1 MGEKIPFPGG
11 QQQPPQMKINID
23 DLTDVGCDECGGFY
37 FRQITLF
44 KRLSPL
50 VSPTGNEQLVPVPS
64 FRCDDCGHVNE
75 QFTPKLMQE

>member
-1 MGEKIPFPGG
+1 MSNNDPFSQG
-11 QQQPPQMKINID
+11 QQPSPRLNINVS
-23 DLTDVGCDECGGFY
+23 DLTDFACAECQGKY

-50 VSPTGNEQLVPVPS
+50 VSPTGKEQLIPVPS

-75 QFTPKLMQE
+75 EFAPKLIQE